1 MAEDSYKN
9 DMRRLIDI
17 AKTMSFS
24 SPLHST
30 LEDLKLLTTA
40 SKDLSDRIE
49 MRVRN
54 SLMKDDDKAK
64 AKPKVQSA
72 KPYTSMKTA
81 KKVSFKPIPKLK
93 TPTAKSNNIDNDA
106 VRQVPTSNANDLVTK
121 QSKLQAIKPQPPIS
135 SF

>member
-40 SKDLSDRIE
+40 R
-49 MRVRN
+49 
-54 SLMKDDDKAK
+54 
-64 AKPKVQSA
+64 
-72 KPYTSMKTA
+72 
-81 KKVSFKPIPKLK
+81 
-93 TPTAKSNNIDNDA
+93 
-106 VRQVPTSNANDLVTK
+106 
-121 QSKLQAIKPQPPIS
+121 
-135 SF
+135 